1 MIRVYPAA
9 YSIALGDGLA
19 VDSDGKLEAD
29 VGFGDLND
37 GAISTPAGDDVI
49 RFNSSTTKWS
59 NVPQTELVVGG
70 NF

>member
-19 VDSDGKLEAD
+19 VDANGKLEAD
-29 VGFGDLND
+29 VGFADLND

-49 RFNSSTTKWS
+49 RFNSSTTKWT
-59 NVPQTELVVGG
+59 NVAQTELVDGG